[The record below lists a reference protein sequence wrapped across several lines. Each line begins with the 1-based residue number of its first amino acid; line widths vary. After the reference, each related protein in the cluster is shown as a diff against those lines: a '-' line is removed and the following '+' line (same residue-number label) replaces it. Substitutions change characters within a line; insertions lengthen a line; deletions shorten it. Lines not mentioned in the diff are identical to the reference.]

1 MSLNYYRST
10 LCWEFWFPSLP
21 TWGTDLLWMGWFP
34 YLCGCPCLLVLVCS
48 IKPSLAAYHPYHCLR
63 CCLRLDSSTNRPE
76 TKIWVQEFGRWSQE
90 ARAWEMRAKRG
101 REPRQCWLMRLLLR
115 ATGVQSQQG
124 PLRDYAE
131 YARVV
136 LPQPWG
142 AKTFTTQLRQPLF
155 GAPLQGRSTFQH
167 VRHGPRT
174 ALQPEIRLQWTSSK
188 ILSGWKDQ
196 WVPRNTE
203 RGDQEHL
210 LYSPMSLYLS

>member
-1 MSLNYYRST
+1 M
-10 LCWEFWFPSLP
+10 LCWEFWFPSLL

-63 CCLRLDSSTNRPE
+63 CCLRLDSSTSRPE
-76 TKIWVQEFGRWSQE
+76 TKIWVQEFGRGSQE

-101 REPRQCWLMRLLLR
+101 REPRQCWLMRLLLW

-136 LPQPWG
+136 LPQQWG
-142 AKTFTTQLRQPLF
+142 AKIFTTQLLPATVWGSSARTVNFPTCL
-155 GAPLQGRSTFQH
+155 ARTS
-167 VRHGPRT
+167 HGPAARD
-174 ALQPEIRLQWTSSK
+174 PPPV
-188 ILSGWKDQ
+188 D
-196 WVPRNTE
+196 
-203 RGDQEHL
+203 
-210 LYSPMSLYLS
+210 